1 MGRPKLPI
9 KSTQVQLGAG
19 QAERIDALVGQ
30 KRRSKFI
37 RDAIDEKLAR
47 EAPDAGNG
55 DSSSGS

>member
-1 MGRPKLPI
+1 MGRPPLNNKP
-9 KSTQVQLGAG
+9 TQVLLADG

-47 EAPDAGNG
+47 EAPEAVPAITEE
-55 DSSSGS
+55 